1 MSGYHHNAD
10 QLNPAGYSVP
20 APPPSQAHAHHQA
33 VPAYDIVREA
43 DHVVHAPVYHALTAP
58 HAPAAGVPGAPQ
70 APHANSYPAPAAPPM
85 APFQSV
91 APAPHE
97 QEGRNTLAAVLTV
110 VVAVIGIW
118 SMLSYVGSMSSTLNS
133 TLETNKRIK
142 GQLTEANKGLVQL
155 DAKTK
160 NVARMQKGSAELA
173 GLMGGLDSDMG
184 GMIEGVGS
192 IGEQMQSLGVAL
204 NKLDGEIGKVNAI
217 NTEMSGTLGTIND
230 GLGQQATKVRA
241 MRKDVDATA
250 VELGGVPP
258 LLRATN
264 ERLAHTNK
272 VVCQMGEKGLQNPLK
287 VYISVFGIP
296 NGNAE
301 ISATMIP
308 PGAWRC

>member
-10 QLNPAGYSVP
+10 QLNPAGYP
-20 APPPSQAHAHHQA
+20 ASASPSSQAP
-33 VPAYDIVREA
+33 VPYPGASTYDIVREA
-43 DHVVHAPVYHALTAP
+43 DHVVHAPVYQALAPLHA
-58 HAPAAGVPGAPQ
+58 PGAPGVPPADSHSAQ
-70 APHANSYPAPAAPPM
+70 AIPPAT
-85 APFQSV
+85 PFQSV

-110 VVAVIGIW
+110 IVAIIGIW
-118 SMLSYVGSMSSTLNS
+118 SMLSYVGSMSATLSS

-155 DAKTK
+155 DSKTK
-160 NVARMQKGSAELA
+160 NVARMHKGSTELA

-192 IGEQMQSLGVAL
+192 IGEQMQSLGVAI

-250 VELGGVPP
+250 IELGGVPP